1 MNILAIDIGG
11 TKISAALISRD
22 NQLTHHTQITTP
34 ASASPTQL
42 YEALVAITTPLKAY
56 ADGVAVASTGI
67 ICDGVL
73 TALNPNNLGGL
84 KNFPL
89 KKTLSTITGLPCW
102 LLNDAQAAA
111 WAEYD
116 YRYENISD
124 MAFITVSTGV
134 GGGLIQQGQLQLGK
148 RGIAGHLG
156 HTIADPHGPL
166 CGCGR
171 YGCVEAIAS
180 GRAIASQAV
189 NELAGKDAKA
199 IFTAYYQ
206 GSLQAKTIIENSAS
220 TIANLVA
227 DIKAIIDADCVVLG
241 GSVGLANGYIEL
253 VQAAIRQQP
262 EALQVPIL
270 AAHYHHNAGLWGA
283 VLWARKH

>member
-22 NQLTHHTQITTP
+22 NQLTQHTQITTP

-42 YEALVAITTPLKAY
+42 YEALAAITTPLKAH

-73 TALNPNNLGGL
+73 TALNPDNLGGL

-89 KKTLSTITGLPCW
+89 KKILSALTDLPCW

-116 YRYENISD
+116 YRHENISD
-124 MAFITVSTGV
+124 MAFVTVSTGV
-134 GGGLIQQGQLQLGK
+134 GGGLIQQGQLQAGK

-199 IFTAYYQ
+199 IFAAYHQ
-206 GSLQAKTIIENSAS
+206 GSLQAKTIIENSAN

-227 DIKAIIDADCVVLG
+227 DIKATIDADCVVLG
-241 GSVGLANGYIEL
+241 GSIGLANGYIEL
-253 VQAAIRQQP
+253 
-262 EALQVPIL
+262 
-270 AAHYHHNAGLWGA
+270 
-283 VLWARKH
+283 